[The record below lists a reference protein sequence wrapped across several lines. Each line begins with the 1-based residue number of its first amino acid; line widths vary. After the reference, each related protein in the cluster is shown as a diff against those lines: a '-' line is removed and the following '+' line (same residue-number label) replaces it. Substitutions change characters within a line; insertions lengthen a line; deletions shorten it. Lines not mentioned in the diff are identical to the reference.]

1 MATTPV
7 NGSGGT
13 GATGAT
19 TPTAKKKEL
28 GQDAFLQLMVAQ
40 MKNQDPTKPADPTE
54 FLGQLA
60 QFSTV
65 SGIEGMRDSMTSL
78 SDSLRSSQVLG
89 GTSMVGHAILAV
101 GDEAMLGPEGKVF
114 GATTVPAGASEA
126 TVIVKDASGQ
136 QVARIPIA
144 TTEGE
149 VDFTWDGNTGLGD
162 RAPPGKYTFTAVA
175 NVGGASQ
182 QLQTQIASMVNSVS
196 IDPTSNQLTL
206 NTDIGPIALAAVR
219 QVM

>member
-1 MATTPV
+1 MPVDGV
-7 NGSGGT
+7 NGSGGAN
-13 GATGAT
+13 GAASSSR
-19 TPTAKKKEL
+19 KNQL

-65 SGIEGMRDSMTSL
+65 SGIENMKESMNSL
-78 SDSLRSSQVLG
+78 SEALRGSQVLG
-89 GTSMVGHAILAV
+89 GTSLVGHIVMAEGNKA
-101 GDEAMLGPEGKVF
+101 ALGTEGSVY
-114 GATTVPAGASEA
+114 GATTIPPGASEV
-126 TVIVKDASGQ
+126 TIVVTDDTGQ
-136 QVARIPIA
+136 QVARIPLE

-149 VDFTWDGNTGLGD
+149 VNFVWDGNNGLGD
-162 RAPPGKYTFTAVA
+162 RAPVGNYKFTAVA
-175 NVGGASQ
+175 NVGGASR
-182 QLQTQIASMVNSVS
+182 QLTTQLASYVNSVS
-196 IDPTSNQLTL
+196 IDPATYQLTL